1 MKFIKTKKTPIKLLG
16 YYHLS
21 DIRFLFIFFIVAL
34 ISCSPQKGKQIKTE
48 INVSEKPTGVT
59 EIVFNEEIHDFG
71 ELISGEIVVAT
82 FVLTNSGKHNLIINK
97 VISDCGCVQVNF
109 SKEPVKPGKTGFIEV
124 EFDSSGMFG
133 KQFKSIEIDA
143 NCKEPKHL
151 AIFAKIINEQLEIK
165 Y

>member
-1 MKFIKTKKTPIKLLG
+1 MNKLL
-16 YYHLS
+16 
-21 DIRFLFIFFIVAL
+21 FVVFIFGI
-34 ISCSPQKGKQIKTE
+34 ISCSPQKGNQKKVE
-48 INVSEKPTGVT
+48 IIVSEKSTGIT
-59 EIVFNEEIHDFG
+59 EITFNEEIHDFR

-82 FVLTNSGKHNLIINK
+82 FVFTNTGEHSLIIK
-97 VISDCGCVQVNF
+97 EIMSDCGCVKIN
-109 SKEPVKPGKTGFIEV
+109 STKEPVLPGETGLIEV

-133 KQFKSIEIDA
+133 KQFKSIEIIA

>member
-1 MKFIKTKKTPIKLLG
+1 MTK
-16 YYHLS
+16 
-21 DIRFLFIFFIVAL
+21 IFFVIIVFSI
-34 ISCSPQKGKQIKTE
+34 ISCSPQKENQKKTE
-48 INVSEKPTGVT
+48 ANISEKST
-59 EIVFNEEIHDFG
+59 EITKIAFNEEIHDFG

-82 FVLTNSGKHNLIINK
+82 FVLTNVGKHNLIINK

-109 SKEPVKPGKTGFIEV
+109 SKESVKPGETGLIEV

-133 KQFKSIEIDA
+133 KQFKSIEIHA

>member
-1 MKFIKTKKTPIKLLG
+1 MSK
-16 YYHLS
+16 
-21 DIRFLFIFFIVAL
+21 FLFIIFVFTL
-34 ISCSPQKGKQIKTE
+34 ISCSPKKGSQKKTE
-48 INVSEKPTGVT
+48 VNVSEKSTGIT
-59 EIVFNEEIHDFG
+59 EIAFNEEIHDFG

-82 FVLTNSGKHNLIINK
+82 FVFNNTGEHNLIIK
-97 VISDCGCVQVNF
+97 DVISDCGCIQINF
-109 SKEPVKPGKTGFIEV
+109 VKEPVLPGETGLIEV

-133 KQFKSIEIDA
+133 KQFKSVEIKA

>member
-1 MKFIKTKKTPIKLLG
+1 MKFIKTKKTSIKLLG
-16 YYHLS
+16 NNHLS
-21 DIRFLFIFFIVAL
+21 DNRFLFIIFVFTL
-34 ISCSPQKGKQIKTE
+34 ISCSPQKGSQKKTE
-48 INVSEKPTGVT
+48 VNVSEKSTGVT
-59 EIVFNEEIHDFG
+59 EIAFSEEIHDFG

-82 FVLTNSGKHNLIINK
+82 FVLTNSGEHNLIINK
-97 VISDCGCVQVNF
+97 VISDCGCVQVSF
-109 SKEPVKPGKTGFIEV
+109 PEEPVKPGETGFIEV

-133 KQFKSIEIDA
+133 KQFKSIEIHA